1 MTREELGRSLSPEE
15 LDKNTRDIE
24 DAFKNVGDTDGYL
37 TSETGETLGIREPY
51 KLNPSSLLGVSENG
65 DQYKFLNEKGAF
77 SKPEETI
84 TSHADVVDKNG
95 ELDYQHISI
104 DQKNKLTSIEP
115 YANNYSHP
123 LTHPITIIDSIN
135 SSSGSLDKVINE
147 RGQFT
152 NILDYQQFETIGA
165 GVLLPKNDNKLT
177 TKSLVEVDE
186 NDGNLNRF
194 LNERGVFSSLPTPAV
209 SHSELYGKNLESE
222 FQHITSSERNLL
234 SNSLTGVVYLPSLPI
249 QGGMSK
255 LIYHNNE
262 IYLAA
267 RNNTSKMYKYNLVD
281 RNWIELADSPATL
294 QTSGGTC
301 FDGSRYIYTLR
312 GGSTIS
318 NNFYRYDIVTNTWT
332 TLGATQFTVSNIT
345 IGTGNGSQT
354 VFGLWGGKSFPT
366 SSDSSVAGVSVFVNG
381 VSTPAT
387 INANTL
393 TATFNTAPHSGAII
407 TASFTLRQSMGSSG
421 AMTIFNNEIYVVF
434 GDDTP
439 VFAKYNIQFN
449 NWTILRDTP
458 AYCDWSGMLDKVV
471 SINGSSYIYVL
482 RGENES
488 SVDTPDFWRY
498 NITSDSWEVMTS
510 IPLATDSPDLM
521 LCGDYILA
529 LRGVNSLH
537 QFLYSIK
544 NNSWIQ
550 IANSP
555 FQTLRGSVV
564 LYNEY
569 SIGTSSKFDYIINDG
584 IQGFMQI
591 NRIIVN

>member
-1 MTREELGRSLSPEE
+1 MNFPINPIIGQEYNIANKTWIFNGKGWEAKSTTIEQDYENLSNKPSINSVTLDGNKTSAQLGLATAAQGAKADTALQSLPDGIVIDADYNQFTDEEKLKLQGLENYDDTSILNTLYNKVDKVAGKSLIS
-15 LDKNTRDIE
+15 NTEINKLADYPL
-24 DAFKNVGDTDGYL
+24 FGDLEL
-37 TSETGETLGIREPY
+37 TSEHKDLT
-51 KLNPSSLLGVSENG
+51 N
-65 DQYKFLNEKGAF
+65 
-77 SKPEETI
+77 
-84 TSHADVVDKNG
+84 KNG
-95 ELDYQHISI
+95 E
-104 DQKNKLTSIEP
+104 
-115 YANNYSHP
+115 A
-123 LTHPITIIDSIN
+123 
-135 SSSGSLDKVINE
+135 
-147 RGQFT
+147 
-152 NILDYQQFETIGA
+152 
-165 GVLLPKNDNKLT
+165 
-177 TKSLVEVDE
+177 
-186 NDGNLNRF
+186 
-194 LNERGVFSSLPTPAV
+194 
-209 SHSELYGKNLESE
+209 E
-222 FQHITSSERNLL
+222 FQHITSREKDLLLTSREKDLL

>member
-1 MTREELGRSLSPEE
+1 MSNINFPTNPINNQEYTFQGKTWIFNGKGWEAKSTTLEPDYENLTNKPSINSVTLKGNKTAAQLSLATAAQGAKADTALQSLPPGTVIDPDYNQFTDAEKNKLQGLE
-15 LDKNTRDIE
+15 NYDDTQIIEVLENKVDKIVNHSLVANTEIQKLAQYPLFQDLE
-24 DAFKNVGDTDGYL
+24 L
-37 TSETGETLGIREPY
+37 TSEHKDL
-51 KLNPSSLLGVSENG
+51 
-65 DQYKFLNEKGAF
+65 
-77 SKPEETI
+77 
-84 TSHADVVDKNG
+84 VDKNG
-95 ELDYQHISI
+95 E
-104 DQKNKLTSIEP
+104 
-115 YANNYSHP
+115 A
-123 LTHPITIIDSIN
+123 
-135 SSSGSLDKVINE
+135 
-147 RGQFT
+147 
-152 NILDYQQFETIGA
+152 
-165 GVLLPKNDNKLT
+165 
-177 TKSLVEVDE
+177 
-186 NDGNLNRF
+186 
-194 LNERGVFSSLPTPAV
+194 
-209 SHSELYGKNLESE
+209 E
-222 FQHITSSERNLL
+222 FQHITSREKDLL

-407 TASFTLRQSMGSSG
+407 TASFTLRQPMGSSG

-439 VFAKYNIQFN
+439 VFGKYNISLNQ
-449 NWTILRDTP
+449 WTVLRDTP
-458 AYCDWSGMLDKVV
+458 SYCDWSGMLDKVV

-482 RGENES
+482 RGENELTA
-488 SVDTPDFWRY
+488 DTPDFWRY
-498 NITSDSWEVMTS
+498 NINLNSWEVMTS